1 MFSRI
6 SGTLLERDGEVV
18 RVDAGGLTYDVV
30 LPPSVAGKIENA
42 PGAAIALEVYA
53 QLQIDGNS
61 GRYVFFGFTNTVER
75 EFFEALI
82 SVAGVGPKAA
92 SRAFSAPMGRIAR
105 AIDAGDHVFLKTLP
119 GIGQQKARDI
129 VAKLQGKVGRFLL
142 IQDAPLRPEAPALP
156 DFAAEALA
164 VLLQLAYRRPEAEAM
179 IAETL
184 AAAPNVRDAEALLA
198 EIYRQRNHE
207 ETSKR

>member
-6 SGTLLERDGEVV
+6 SGTLLERDADVV
-18 RVDAGGLTYDVV
+18 RLDVGGLTYDIV
-30 LPPSVAGKIENA
+30 LPPSVAAKVDGA
-42 PGAAIALEVYA
+42 TGAAIALEVYA
-53 QLQIDGNS
+53 QLQIDGNA
-61 GRYVFFGFTNTVER
+61 GRYVFFGFTNAVER

-92 SRAFSAPMGRIAR
+92 ARAFSAPMGRIAR
-105 AIDAGDHVFLKTLP
+105 AIDDGDHVFLKTLP

-142 IQDAPLRPEAPALP
+142 IQDAPARPEPPAMP

-179 IAETL
+179 ITETL
-184 AAAPNVRDAEALLA
+184 AGAPHVRDAEALLA
-198 EIYRQRNHE
+198 EIYRQRNRG
-207 ETSKR
+207 SASA

>member
-6 SGTLLERDGEVV
+6 AGVLLERDGDVARIES
-18 RVDAGGLTYDVV
+18 GGLTYDVV
-30 LPPSVAGKIENA
+30 LPPSVAGKIDVGAGA
-42 PGAAIALEVYA
+42 PLTLEIYA
-53 QLQIDGNS
+53 QLQIDGNA
-61 GRYVFFGFTNTVER
+61 GRYTFFGFTNAVER

-105 AIDAGDHVFLKTLP
+105 AIDSGDHVFLKTLP

-142 IQDAPLRPEAPALP
+142 IQDAPVRPEPASMP

-184 AAAPNVRDAEALLA
+184 AAAPTVRDAEALLA
-198 EIYRQRNHE
+198 EIYRRRNTE
-207 ETSKR
+207 IARP

>member
-6 SGTLLERDGEVV
+6 SGTLLEREGDVV

-30 LPPSVAGKIENA
+30 LPPNVAGKIDST
-42 PGAAIALEVYA
+42 PGSSLALEVFA
-53 QLQIDGNS
+53 QLQIDGNA

-92 SRAFSAPMGRIAR
+92 ARAFSAPMGRIAR
-105 AIDAGDHVFLKTLP
+105 AIDEGDHTFLKTLP
-119 GIGQQKARDI
+119 GIGQQKARDV
-129 VAKLQGKVGRFLL
+129 VAKLQGKVGRFML
-142 IQDAPLRPEAPALP
+142 IQDAPVRPEPAAMP

-164 VLLQLAYRRPEAEAM
+164 VLLQLAYRRAEAESM
-179 IAETL
+179 ITETL
-184 AAAPNVRDAEALLA
+184 AAAPQVRDAETLLA
-198 EIYRQRNHE
+198 EIYRQRNRTE
-207 ETSKR
+207 SAS

>member
-6 SGTLLERDGEVV
+6 AGTLFERDGEVV
-18 RVDAGGLTYDVV
+18 RVDVGGLTYDIV
-30 LPPSVAGKIENA
+30 LAPSVAGKIDMPA
-42 PGAAIALEVYA
+42 GAAIALDVYA

-92 SRAFSAPMGRIAR
+92 ARAFSAPMGRIAR

-142 IQDAPLRPEAPALP
+142 IQDAPVRAEVALP
-156 DFAAEALA
+156 DFAGEALA
-164 VLLQLAYRRPEAEAM
+164 VLLQLAYKRPEAEAM
-179 IAETL
+179 ITETL
-184 AAAPNVRDAEALLA
+184 AAAPNVKDAETLLA
-198 EIYRQRNHE
+198 EIYRQRNRDGA
-207 ETSKR
+207 KP

>member
-1 MFSRI
+1 VFSRI
-6 SGTLLERDGEVV
+6 SGTLLERDGDVV
-18 RVDAGGLTYDVV
+18 RLEAGGLTYDIV
-30 LPPSVAGKIENA
+30 LAPSVAAKVEAA
-42 PGAAIALEVYA
+42 PGAPVALEVYA

-82 SVAGVGPKAA
+82 SVASIGPKSAA
-92 SRAFSAPMGRIAR
+92 RAFSAPMGRIAR
-105 AIDAGDHVFLKTLP
+105 AIDAGDHAFLKTLP

-142 IQDAPLRPEAPALP
+142 IQDAPARPEPPAMP

-164 VLLQLAYRRPEAEAM
+164 VLLQLAYRRPEAEQM
-179 IAETL
+179 ITDTL
-184 AAAPNVRDAEALLA
+184 AAAPTVRDAETLLA
-198 EIYRQRNHE
+198 EIYRQRRNE
-207 ETSKR
+207 PA

>member
-1 MFSRI
+1 VFSRI
-6 SGTLLERDGEVV
+6 SGTLLERDGDVV
-18 RVDAGGLTYDVV
+18 RLEAGGLTYDIV
-30 LPPSVAGKIENA
+30 LAPSVAAKVEAA
-42 PGAAIALEVYA
+42 PGAPVALEVYA
-53 QLQIDGNS
+53 QLQIDGNA

-92 SRAFSAPMGRIAR
+92 ARAFSAPMGRIAR
-105 AIDAGDHVFLKTLP
+105 AIDDGDHVFLKTLP

-142 IQDAPLRPEAPALP
+142 IQDAPARPEPPAMP

-164 VLLQLAYRRPEAEAM
+164 VLLQLAYRRPEAEQM
-179 IAETL
+179 ITDTL
-184 AAAPNVRDAEALLA
+184 AAAPTVRDAETLLA
-198 EIYRQRNHE
+198 EIYRQRRNE
-207 ETSKR
+207 PA